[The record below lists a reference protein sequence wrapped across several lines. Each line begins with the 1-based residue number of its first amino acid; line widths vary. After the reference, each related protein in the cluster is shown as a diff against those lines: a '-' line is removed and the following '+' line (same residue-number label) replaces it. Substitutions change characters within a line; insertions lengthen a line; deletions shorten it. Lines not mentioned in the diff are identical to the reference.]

1 MRRFFTKKAIIIAC
15 IVSLVAL
22 SGIALAKMWEK
33 DIVITNGTARIS
45 TTPKPQLVK
54 GSLSG
59 VECEQ
64 GTRRPVAVMLAS
76 DPEARPLAGVGSA
89 DMVIEMPVTEGGVTR
104 MMAIF
109 QCNAPREIGS
119 IRSARLDFLPLV
131 QGFNAL
137 YVHWGGEHEVLA
149 LLDKHIVQNIDCIK
163 LDGTTCQRKR
173 GIPRPHN
180 GYTTSQLIKE
190 KVEALGYSTTKNL
203 VEYLF
208 DSAKSQGIVAV
219 PTLYSGEFAVKWTY
233 DPASNKYTRSRGGTA
248 EIDRLT
254 GNPVQASN
262 VIVLHTTSEYVSILY
277 NRVKTTGSGKATV
290 YHNGEAITA
299 TWEKLTDNAKLA
311 IKDAKGDEV
320 ELTPGNTWWEF
331 VTP

>member
-1 MRRFFTKKAIIIAC
+1 MRRFFTKKYISIASIVGILVVGGFAIANGKKEITITNGAAK
-15 IVSLVAL
+15 ISATPKPKATEGTL
-22 SGIALAKMWEK
+22 SGI
-33 DIVITNGTARIS
+33 
-45 TTPKPQLVK
+45 
-54 GSLSG
+54 
-59 VECEQ
+59 ECEN
-64 GTRRPVAVMLAS
+64 GLRRPVAVMLAS

-104 MMAIF
+104 MMAVF
-109 QCNAPREIGS
+109 QCGEPREIGS

-149 LLDKHIVQNIDCIK
+149 LLDQHVVQNIDCIK

-203 VEYLF
+203 VAYSF
-208 DSAKSQGIVAV
+208 DDAKSNGTVAV
-219 PTLYSGEFAVKWTY
+219 PTLYAGEFAVKWTY
-233 DPASNKYTRSRGGTA
+233 DPAINKYTRSRGGTA

-262 VIVLHTTSEYVSILY
+262 IIVLHTTSEYVSILY
-277 NRVKTTGSGKATV
+277 NRVKTVGSGSATV
-290 YHNGEAITA
+290 YHNGISIPA

-311 IKDAKGDEV
+311 IKDASGKEI
-320 ELTPGNTWWEF
+320 ELTPGSTWWEF
-331 VTP
+331 VTN